1 MRRSRQANDNLIAL
15 SSKENSIQLY
25 DISQH
30 ESNDLNEILDNTSN
44 PDQRTENQ
52 EIPGGKN

>member
-1 MRRSRQANDNLIAL
+1 LRRSRQANDNLIAL
-15 SSKENSIQLY
+15 SSKENSSQLY

-52 EIPGGKN
+52 EIPGTKN